1 MSLKL
6 ENKPQILNLHVKLS
20 KKEKDWFGEQKKKKK
35 SQWLENGDQQLME
48 KESKEKIL
56 HWESLF
62 SVKFICN
69 GLLSI

>member
-1 MSLKL
+1 M
-6 ENKPQILNLHVKLS
+6 ENKPQILNLHGKLS
-20 KKEKDWFGEQKKKKK
+20 QKEKGWFEKKKKK
-35 SQWLENGDQQLME
+35 SQRLENGDQQLME

>member
-1 MSLKL
+1 MSLIL

-20 KKEKDWFGEQKKKKK
+20 QKEKDWFGEKKKKK

>member
-6 ENKPQILNLHVKLS
+6 ENKPQILNLHGKLS
-20 KKEKDWFGEQKKKKK
+20 QKEKGWFEKKKKKK
-35 SQWLENGDQQLME
+35 SQRLENGDQQLME